1 MRSALRQDY
10 TSSNTCR
17 LSILICGLPIAD
29 RMANLSLLYKKLNSQ
44 KIGKSV
50 EVIALTDFKDMTVGE
65 KRNLLVQMSTG
76 DYIVFIDDDD
86 DISDDYIKTIL
97 EAAESDP
104 CCVSIKQFQ
113 TTEGINRT
121 LVDFS
126 ILHGKN
132 YNVRGEKRMIPN
144 HTCAVRSDIVKRH
157 PFDHINLSEDHKY
170 AVNILPE
177 LIDEVRIDRAIYFY
191 KFSRSTSQTRGR

>member
-17 LSILICGLPIAD
+17 LSILICGLPIED

-44 KIGKSV
+44 KIGRSV
-50 EVIALTDFKDMTVGE
+50 EIIVLTDFKDMSVGE
-65 KRNLLVQMSTG
+65 KRNLLVQMATG
-76 DYIVFIDDDD
+76 DYVVFIDDDD
-86 DISDDYIKTIL
+86 DISDDYIITIL
-97 EAAESDP
+97 NAAESNP
-104 CCVSIKQFQ
+104 CVVSIKQFQ

-126 ILHGKN
+126 INHGRN
-132 YNVRGEKRMIPN
+132 YNVRGERRMIPN
-144 HTCAVRSDIVKRH
+144 HTCAVRREIAKRH
-157 PFDHINLSEDHKY
+157 PFDHINLSEDHKF

-177 LIDEVRIDRAIYFY
+177 LTNEVCIDKVIYFY
-191 KFSRSTSQTRGR
+191 KFSRTTSQTRGR